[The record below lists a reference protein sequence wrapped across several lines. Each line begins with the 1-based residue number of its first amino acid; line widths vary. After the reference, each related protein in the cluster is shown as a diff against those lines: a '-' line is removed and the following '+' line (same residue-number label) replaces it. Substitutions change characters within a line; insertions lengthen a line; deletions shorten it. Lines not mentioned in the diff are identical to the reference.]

1 MWHQDT
7 CSRTK
12 PCYKVW
18 SHRKRFL
25 GLAVTV
31 KGPLACHPKGECFHL
46 QFHTSLLQLGLWSLK
61 WWHGGHWQLWPR
73 RLGQRCCLITGLCL
87 FVLWCRWER
96 RAFLT
101 CAVADAVV
109 LGCEA
114 FHFFMAFITFLFFY
128 PPLASRSSER
138 KSRCPEDL
146 VVWLVCAWFVQGAAE
161 LGGGKWVTMTCSSET
176 FYSEER

>member
-12 PCYKVW
+12 LCGHTGNAFFAYLSLSRALLPVNQKESASISSFLPPSCSWGFGHWSGDMGDAGSCGPEGWGRGAVW
-18 SHRKRFL
+18 SP
-25 GLAVTV
+25 GSV
-31 KGPLACHPKGECFHL
+31 
-46 QFHTSLLQLGLWSLK
+46 SLSCDADESIERVSL
-61 WWHGGHWQLWPR
+61 
-73 RLGQRCCLITGLCL
+73 
-87 FVLWCRWER
+87 
-96 RAFLT
+96 
-101 CAVADAVV
+101 V

-128 PPLASRSSER
+128 PPLASHSSER

-176 FYSEER
+176 FYSEMR